1 AEYTTTGASP
11 DKNKGSN
18 WNNGSPKNNR
28 WFKFT
33 ATTDQ
38 INIKVNRG
46 GSKGS
51 QYYTQL
57 ALWKADGITEL
68 DSDRYAST
76 YDNVDLDYTGLI
88 PGNTYYI
95 SVDTYNTNAS
105 GSFTLCLEDKSV
117 RVPTVITNGRITYR
131 VKKN

>member
-1 AEYTTTGASP
+1 GASP

-33 ATTDQ
+33 ATTPQ
-38 INIKVNRG
+38 INISVNRG

-51 QYYTQL
+51 QYYAQL
-57 ALWKADGITEL
+57 ALWEADGITEL
-68 DSDRYAST
+68 ESDRYGSA
-76 YDNVDLDYTGLI
+76 YDNVDLGYTGLT

-105 GSFTLCLEDKSV
+105 GSFTLCLEDQVDYDFYEGAKDVS
-117 RVPTVITNGRITYR
+117 G
-131 VKKN
+131 